1 MKALTFVWGLIAFT
15 ILGLDFLSKTDTFD
29 ALQDFESNFKIVDY
43 PEEFLPNWSANAVRN
58 NASRVFQSIGEGING
73 SQALGI
79 QAIGSFNAE
88 IYIKTTTK
96 GLYSNRFSLKAKT
109 KRNGSGNRP
118 VSVFYSFSLDAQ
130 NFSEPQQ
137 IGNDQTFKNEDSPY
151 EEYQGLIPEAFVE
164 KEIITIKLDVNYG
177 KGNGSAARL
186 FIDEFIVHGLLAEP
200 PPDPLEVLSVESDQ
214 AHTLIIQFNQP
225 IVLGTAKKPVLNH
238 DYGPAK
244 QVRAEDHTLSLEFE
258 DYLYSNLYQ
267 LHFDSLM
274 SLTTGETWR
283 DTIHFFEIIS
293 PTPVGALLINEFM
306 ADPNPKGLVPEDPA
320 LPREASQEYIELLNR
335 TNKPIWLTGFSYN
348 NGTLEDV
355 TLEPGGHVLLTSPP
369 HKMLFSSFGNA
380 IAVNPFRTLPNSSG
394 QILITDAFGN
404 VVDSVS
410 YSQTWYDPPQ
420 KRSGGWSLE
429 RVNPFLLC
437 SDPDN
442 WKASISL
449 QGGTPGRINSAFDDA
464 PDTRPFTVRDIL
476 TISDQELQV
485 IFSKAVPAENLSV
498 ATFIANGEQAVPQ
511 AVDPKTILLNFSSDF
526 ISGHAYQL
534 EIQGLADCTGMSL
547 GESRY
552 SFIYD
557 AEGPKITRIASLGA
571 DELLIYFDEAILS
584 SAVEIVSNYQI
595 DQDTDLVRTASLI
608 DSITAHLV
616 LKQPLEMNRHYQ
628 FLTHDLGD
636 LNGNVTA
643 VLEAEFFMDDQLDTV
658 VWAGTNLLDLY
669 FHSSLDSASA
679 LITGNFSLD
688 RDIGSPVSS
697 FLNTDNRQLVHL
709 IFEQNLPV
717 NTSLTL
723 TVKNLQDASAQHINS
738 HKKNLLFDNRAIALS
753 GLRVSSDSTIHLLF
767 NKALDLN
774 FASIKNNYVIN
785 NGIGNPSVIE
795 VVEADSVILRVGK
808 LKEGQEY
815 TLSIS
820 GLQDI
825 YGIKMNRTVNRDF
838 VFDLSGP
845 VILEAFL
852 INPYDIQVKANEEVV
867 LPAPDQIM
875 ANGQNAAVVKALA
888 PNELLVSSPYE
899 MTENPIRIT
908 FQGLTDLNGNVSET
922 INVNIQNDQVR
933 LGAASIIKEDLIQL
947 GFTQRIDPNSNL
959 LSDHYLING
968 QIPVAV
974 TFQDNQF
981 EVMISPKAPLPLLD
995 SVLIEIRPVTS
1006 LGGKEGQKIIKQLW
1020 YDDQVEDLFVVNP
1033 QLIQVVHTTAL
1044 NKNDTESGLYQL
1056 KDQLTHLQP
1065 IINQSDP
1072 RLLQLALSHPL
1083 NPDTAY
1089 DLVLPPRKDHL
1100 EKPIPG
1106 SVRNILYDTSPP
1118 KLVAIETLNDAE
1130 ILVSFN
1136 EALDPILSLITSFY
1150 KLDGQEPIEAIPG
1163 DEAHQVILVFD
1174 GVLEENTAYL
1184 LTVSQLEDLHRNAI
1198 EEDSLEFYLEGAK
1211 TPSYKELIINEIMA
1225 APRAGQVLPEAE
1237 YVELFN
1243 ASEKEIALGGL
1254 ILANSRSS
1262 TVLPRAALLPGEF
1275 VLLTANQ
1282 HQELMENFGFT
1293 LGLFSW
1299 PTLLNGGDELRLLD
1313 RNGNLLDEIQYTTAT
1328 YGSSEKA
1335 EGGYSLE
1342 LINPFSI
1349 CPDEEN
1355 LKPSESPLRGTP
1367 GQINSV
1373 FDASPD
1379 QTAPI
1384 LQKAE
1389 LRGEKEIIL
1398 KFSKKINNDLDQVEI
1413 SSTPTISFE
1422 SSRGDEANPSWL
1434 ILTLSEPIK
1443 ENIPYEISIK
1453 NLRDCP
1459 GNLIDPAGN
1468 TALLILPQQANE
1480 GDLVLNEIL
1489 FNPRTGFPKF
1499 VEIYNQSDAYID
1511 LKGWKLAN
1519 VANDEIANRRA
1530 VAEEQLII
1538 GPFSYLVFTTDAS
1551 LLKQA
1556 YPRGQEGSFVEL
1568 PSLPSYPQSKGSVLF
1583 LDPEEN
1589 HFERFDYDEKFHHS
1603 LLDEVRGISLERLS
1617 LDAEANEP
1625 NNWQSASATSG
1636 YATPGYRNS
1645 YAQGEGLLE
1654 KGITISPQ
1662 VFVPDAPG
1670 EQNFTTISYQMD
1682 EPGMMATLRVYSVAG
1697 QMIKE
1702 LCQND
1707 IWGNSG
1713 FYTWDGTNL
1722 SGSKVRPGYYIIWVE
1737 VLNLNGQVKS
1747 IKKTVVVGTKF

>member
-1 MKALTFVWGLIAFT
+1 MKALTFVWVLIAFT
-15 ILGLDFLSKTDTFD
+15 ILGLDFLSKTDIFD

-43 PEEFLPNWSANAVRN
+43 PEEFLPNWSANAVRVN
-58 NASRVFQSIGEGING
+58 TSRVFQGIDEGING
-73 SQALGI
+73 SHALGI

-118 VSVFYSFSLDAQ
+118 VSVFYSFSLDNQ

-137 IGNDQTFKNEDSPY
+137 IGNDETFKNEDSAY
-151 EEYQGLIPEAFVE
+151 EEYQGLIPESFLE
-164 KEIITIKLDVNYG
+164 KEILFIKLEVNYG
-177 KGNGSAARL
+177 EGSGSAARL

-200 PPDPLEVLSVESDQ
+200 APDPLAILSVESDQ
-214 AHTLIIQFNQP
+214 AHRLIIQFNQP
-225 IVLGTAKKPVLNH
+225 IALGSENKPVLNQ

-244 QVRAEDHTLSLEFE
+244 QVRAEDRTLSLEFE
-258 DYLYSNLYQ
+258 DYIYSNLYQ
-267 LHFDSLM
+267 LHFDSLI

-283 DTIHFFEIIS
+283 DTIHSFGIIS
-293 PTPVGALLINEFM
+293 PTPAGALLINEFM
-306 ADPNPKGLVPEDPA
+306 ADPNPKGMVPENPA
-320 LPREASQEYIELLNR
+320 LPREASQEYVELLNTTTR
-335 TNKPIWLTGFSYN
+335 PIWLTGFSYN
-348 NGTLEDV
+348 NGTLDDL
-355 TLEPGGHVLLTSPP
+355 TLEPGGYALLTSPT

-394 QILITDAFGN
+394 EILITDAFGN

-442 WKASISL
+442 WKPSISL
-449 QGGTPGRINSAFDDA
+449 QGGTPGRINSVFDEA
-464 PDTRPFTVRDIL
+464 PDARPFTVRDIR
-476 TISDQELQV
+476 TISNQELQV
-485 IFSKAVPAENLSV
+485 IFSKAFLAENLSV
-498 ATFIANGEQAVPQ
+498 ATFIVNGEQAASQ
-511 AVDPKTILLNFSSDF
+511 ALDAKTIFLSFVSDL
-526 ISGHAYQL
+526 IPGHAYQL
-534 EIQGLADCTGMSL
+534 EIHDLYDCTGMSL
-547 GESRY
+547 GEGRY

-557 AEGPKITRIASLGA
+557 AEGPMVTRIASLAA
-571 DELLIYFDEAILS
+571 DELLIYFDEAVLS
-584 SAVEIVSNYQI
+584 SAAETASNYLI
-595 DQDTDLVRTASLI
+595 DQETGLVSTASLI
-608 DSITAHLV
+608 DSITTHLV
-616 LKQPLEMNRHYQ
+616 LKRSLEMNRHYQ
-628 FLTHDLGD
+628 FLATDLQD

-643 VLEAEFFMDDQLDTV
+643 VIEAEFFMEDELDTV
-658 VWAGTNLLDLY
+658 VWVGTNLLDLY
-669 FHSSLDSASA
+669 FHTSLDSASS
-679 LITGNFSLD
+679 LITSNFSLD

-697 FLNTDNRQLVHL
+697 FLNSDNRKLVHL
-709 IFEQNLPV
+709 VFEQNLPV

-738 HKKNLLFDNRAIALS
+738 HKKNLYFDNRAIAIS
-753 GLRVSSDSTIHLLF
+753 GFSISNDSTIHLLF
-767 NKALDLN
+767 NKDLDIN
-774 FASIKNNYVIN
+774 FSSIKNNYVIN
-785 NGIGNPSVIE
+785 HGIGNPRSIQFIN
-795 VVEADSVILRVGK
+795 ADSVILSVGK

-825 YGIKMNRTVNRDF
+825 FGIKMNRTINRDF
-838 VFDLSGP
+838 VFDLSSPG
-845 VILEAFL
+845 VLEAFL
-852 INPYDIQVKANEEVV
+852 INPYEIQVKADEAVV

-875 ANGQNAAVVKALA
+875 INGQNAALVKALS

-899 MTENPIRIT
+899 LTENLILLT
-908 FQGLTDLNGNVSET
+908 LQNLTDLNGNPAET

-933 LGAASIIKEDLIQL
+933 LGAAYIIKEDLIRL
-947 GFTQRIDPNSNL
+947 VFTQRLDPSSTL
-959 LSDHYLING
+959 LPENYLINE
-968 QIPVAV
+968 QKPAEVSI
-974 TFQDNQF
+974 QDNQF
-981 EVMISPKAPLPLLD
+981 VIMLSPRAPLSLHD
-995 SVLIEIRPVTS
+995 SVLIEINPLTS
-1006 LGGKEGQKIIKQLW
+1006 LDEKEGQKAVKQLW
-1020 YDDQVEDLFVVNP
+1020 YDDQVEDLFVINP

-1044 NKNDTESGLYQL
+1044 NKTGTESGLYQL
-1056 KDQLTHLQP
+1056 KDQPTHLQP

-1083 NPDTAY
+1083 NPDTVY
-1089 DLVLPPRKDHL
+1089 DLVLPPREDHL

-1106 SVRNILYDTSPP
+1106 STRSILHDTSPP
-1118 KLVAIETLNDAE
+1118 KLVAVETLNDAE
-1130 ILVSFN
+1130 ILVSFD

-1174 GVLEENTAYL
+1174 VILRENTAYL
-1184 LTVSQLEDLHRNAI
+1184 LTVSQLEDLHRNPM
-1198 EEDSLEFYLEGAK
+1198 EEVSLEFYLEGAR

-1225 APRAGQVLPEAE
+1225 APRAGQGLPEAE

-1262 TVLPRAALLPGEF
+1262 TVLPRAALLPGKF
-1275 VLLTANQ
+1275 VLLTARQ
-1282 HQELMENFGFT
+1282 HQELLENFGFT
-1293 LGLFSW
+1293 LGLSSW
-1299 PTLLNGGDELRLLD
+1299 PTLLNEGDELRLLD
-1313 RNGNLLDEIQYTTAT
+1313 RNGNLLDEIQYTAAT
-1328 YGSSEKA
+1328 YGTSGIA
-1335 EGGYSLE
+1335 QGGYSLE
-1342 LINPFSI
+1342 LVNPFAR
-1349 CPDEEN
+1349 CAGAEN
-1355 LKPSESPLRGTP
+1355 LKPSDSLLRGTP

-1373 FDASPD
+1373 FDPSPD
-1379 QTAPI
+1379 QSAPI
-1384 LQKAE
+1384 LHKAE

-1398 KFSKKINNDLDQVEI
+1398 KFSKQLNNNLEQVEI
-1413 SSTPTISFE
+1413 TFIPAISFE
-1422 SSRGDEANPSWL
+1422 SFRIDEGNPSFL
-1434 ILTLSEPIK
+1434 IVSLSEPLE
-1443 ENIPYEISIK
+1443 ENLQYEIAVQ

-1459 GNLIDPAGN
+1459 GNLIDPTGN
-1468 TALLILPQQANE
+1468 TALLILPRQANE

-1489 FNPRTGFPKF
+1489 FNPKAGYPKF
-1499 VEIYNQSDAYID
+1499 VEIYNQSAGYID
-1511 LKGWKLAN
+1511 LQGWKLAN
-1519 VANDEIANRRA
+1519 VTNDEIANRRA

-1556 YPRGQEGSFVEL
+1556 YPSGQEASFVEL
-1568 PSLPSYPQSKGSVLF
+1568 PSLPSYPQSRGSVLF

-1589 HFERFDYDEKFHHS
+1589 HVERFDYDEKFHHP
-1603 LLDEVRGISLERLS
+1603 LLDEVRGVSLERLS
-1617 LDAEANEP
+1617 LGAKANEP
-1625 NNWQSASATSG
+1625 KNWQSASATSG

-1654 KGITISPQ
+1654 KGISISPQ

-1682 EPGMMATLRVYSVAG
+1682 EPGTVATLRIYSVAG

-1707 IWGNSG
+1707 IWGNTG
-1713 FYTWDGTNL
+1713 FYTWDGTNM
-1722 SGSKVRPGYYIIWVE
+1722 SGSKVRPGFYIIWVE
-1737 VLNLNGQVKS
+1737 VLNLDGRVES